1 MGKKIKKTLG
11 SVFKPVGALAS
22 IATGGLLGSEKRSE
36 KRSDNSALLGSEKQS
51 DNSALEAA
59 LEQQRLAAQNAQVDL
74 SVENIPTIDTGGT
87 AEAQAEAGT
96 KARRRRTRGL
106 SSSLGINVG

>member
-1 MGKKIKKTLG
+1 MGKKIKKAVSGVFKGIGSLTGAVTGGPLG
-11 SVFKPVGALAS
+11 SGQK
-22 IATGGLLGSEKRSE
+22 
-36 KRSDNSALLGSEKQS
+36 S

-87 AEAQAEAGT
+87 AESQAEAGN
-96 KARRRRTRGL
+96 KARRRRTGGL

>member
-1 MGKKIKKTLG
+1 MAKKVKKVVSSALKG
-11 SVFKPVGALAS
+11 AVGAVG
-22 IATGGLLGSEKRSE
+22 GGLLGGS
-36 KRSDNSALLGSEKQS
+36 LLGGEKDS
-51 DNSALEAA
+51 SNSALEAA
-59 LEQQRLAAQNAQVDL
+59 LEQQRRAAQNAQVDL

-96 KARRRRTRGL
+96 KARRRRTGSL

>member
-1 MGKKIKKTLG
+1 MGKKVKKAVSG
-11 SVFKPVGALAS
+11 AFKGIRSLTGAV
-22 IATGGLLGSEKRSE
+22 TGGLLGSERK
-36 KRSDNSALLGSEKQS
+36 SDNSERKS

-87 AEAQAEAGT
+87 AESQAEAGN
-96 KARRRRTRGL
+96 KARRRRTGGL
-106 SSSLGINVG
+106 SSSLGINVR

>member
-1 MGKKIKKTLG
+1 MGKKIKKAVSGAFKGVG
-11 SVFKPVGALAS
+11 SLTGAV
-22 IATGGLLGSEKRSE
+22 TGGLLGSEQK
-36 KRSDNSALLGSEKQS
+36 S

-87 AEAQAEAGT
+87 AESQAEAGT
-96 KARRRRTRGL
+96 KARRRRTGGL
-106 SSSLGINVG
+106 ASSLGINVG

>member
-1 MGKKIKKTLG
+1 MGKKVKKTVSG
-11 SVFKPVGALAS
+11 VFKGIGSLAGAV
-22 IATGGLLGSEKRSE
+22 TGGLLGSEKPAGN
-36 KRSDNSALLGSEKQS
+36 D
-51 DNSALEAA
+51 ALEAALEQQRLAAQNA

-87 AEAQAEAGT
+87 AESQAEAGN
-96 KARRRRTRGL
+96 KARRRRTGGL

>member
-1 MGKKIKKTLG
+1 MGKKVKKAVSG
-11 SVFKPVGALAS
+11 VFKGIGSLAGA
-22 IATGGLLGSEKRSE
+22 ATGGLLGSEKPAGN
-36 KRSDNSALLGSEKQS
+36 D
-51 DNSALEAA
+51 ALEAA

-87 AEAQAEAGT
+87 AESQAEAGN
-96 KARRRRTRGL
+96 KARRRRTGGL

>member
-1 MGKKIKKTLG
+1 MGKKIKKAVSGAFKGIG
-11 SVFKPVGALAS
+11 SLAGA
-22 IATGGLLGSEKRSE
+22 ATGGLLGSEK
-36 KRSDNSALLGSEKQS
+36 QS
-51 DNSALEAA
+51 SNSALEAA

-87 AEAQAEAGT
+87 AESQADAGT
-96 KARRRRTRGL
+96 KARRRRTGGL

>member
-11 SVFKPVGALAS
+11 SVFNPVGALAG
-22 IATGGLLGSEKRSE
+22 IATGGLLGS
-36 KRSDNSALLGSEKQS
+36 KQKS

-59 LEQQRLAAQNAQVDL
+59 LEQQRQAAQNAQVDL
-74 SVENIPTIDTGGT
+74 SVENVPTIDTGGT

-96 KARRRRTRGL
+96 KARRRRTGGL
-106 SSSLGINVG
+106 ASSLGINVG

>member
-1 MGKKIKKTLG
+1 MGKKIKKSLG
-11 SVFKPVGALAS
+11 SVFKPVSALAG
-22 IATGGLLGSEKRSE
+22 IATGGLLGS
-36 KRSDNSALLGSEKQS
+36 KQKS

-87 AEAQAEAGT
+87 AEAQAEAGN
-96 KARRRRTRGL
+96 KARRRRTGGL
-106 SSSLGINVG
+106 ASSLGINVG